1 MTDIHSIVRLLKNH
15 LYATYQLHAVM
26 ANKRI
31 TLEEGLKRGALTVID
46 WVCQRLG
53 GESAF

>member
-31 TLEEGLKRGALTVID
+31 TPEEGLKRGALTVID
-46 WVCQRLG
+46 WICQRLG